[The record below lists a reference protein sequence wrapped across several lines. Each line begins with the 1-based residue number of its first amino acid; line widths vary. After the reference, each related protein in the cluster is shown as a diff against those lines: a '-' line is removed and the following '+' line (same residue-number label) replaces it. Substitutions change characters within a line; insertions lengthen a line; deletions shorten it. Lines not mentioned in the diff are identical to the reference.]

1 MKFLKILFLVLWGS
15 TLGLPQSNFVS
26 KENDLYLRDAN
37 LYLLGPK
44 DVVTIIVFG
53 EPQLSGDYEIND
65 EGKVRF
71 PLLGDVSISNLT
83 TQQAAEKIEKLLE
96 KDYFVDAQVTL
107 NVKEYRSLWVN
118 VIGEVKNTGRK
129 YLRSQATVLD
139 VISECGGL
147 SSEAGDSITL
157 KRPVGKDSNLVVQL
171 NLKDLTDPN
180 SPNFNYK
187 VQSGDTIIVH
197 PKPYFYIQ
205 GEVAKPGKYEL
216 SKDLTLL
223 QAIALAGGVGKFA
236 NEKNIEIY
244 RTEGSETKIIR
255 KNLKDIKKNEEED
268 ITIYPMD
275 TIIVNKRT
283 F

>member
-1 MKFLKILFLVLWGS
+1 MKFLKILFLFLWGS
-15 TLGLPQSNFVS
+15 NILLPQINPVS
-26 KENDLYLRDAN
+26 KEGDLYLKDAN

-44 DVVTIIVFG
+44 DVVNITVFG

-65 EGKVRF
+65 DGKIRF
-71 PLLGDVSISNLT
+71 PLLGDVLISNLT

-107 NVKEYRSLWVN
+107 IVKDYKSLWVN
-118 VIGEVKNTGRK
+118 VIGEVRNTGRK
-129 YLRSQATVLD
+129 YLKSQATILD

-147 SSEAGDSITL
+147 SNEAGDSITL
-157 KRPVGKDSNLVVQL
+157 KRPVDKDSSLVVQL
-171 NLKDLTDPN
+171 NLRDLTDPN

-187 VQSGDTIIVH
+187 VKPGDTIIVH

-216 SKDLTLL
+216 AKDLTLL

-268 ITIYPMD
+268 IIIYPMD

>member
-1 MKFLKILFLVLWGS
+1 M
-15 TLGLPQSNFVS
+15 LPQSNSIS
-26 KENDLYLRDAN
+26 KEGDFYLKEAN

-44 DVVTIIVFG
+44 DIVNISVFG

-65 EGKVRF
+65 EGKIKF
-71 PLLGDVSISNLT
+71 PLLGEVAISRLT
-83 TQQAAEKIEKLLE
+83 AQQAADKIEKLLE
-96 KDYFVDAQVTL
+96 KDYFVDAQVTVI
-107 NVKEYRSLWVN
+107 VKEYKSLWVN

-129 YLRSQATVLD
+129 YLKSQATVLD

-147 SSEAGDSITL
+147 SPEAGDSITL

-187 VQSGDTIIVH
+187 VEPGDTIIVH

-216 SKDLTLL
+216 AKDLTLL

-255 KNLKDIKKNEEED
+255 KNLKEIKKNAEED
-268 ITIYPMD
+268 IVIYPMD